1 MKRVRA
7 FQSRSNCYLE
17 VLVVKDRGKREH
29 SKKKT
34 SRSKGENQQQ
44 PQPIY
49 GVHAGYLNMGHT
61 QRWEANAL
69 TTAPPLLS
77 QDRLGYSVKLV
88 LIGRREET
96 SIELAIEC
104 QSNPKDSTIQYRL
117 RTGILMSTSFL

>member
-1 MKRVRA
+1 MVLRLPDSWSNWNLEKMDFEEREN
-7 FQSRSNCYLE
+7 RST
-17 VLVVKDRGKREH
+17 RR
-29 SKKKT
+29 KT

-49 GVHAGYLNMGHT
+49 GVHAGYLNMGHI
-61 QRWEANAL
+61 QWWEANAL

-77 QDRLGYSVKLV
+77 QVRLEYSVKLV
-88 LIGRREET
+88 SIGRREET